1 MQVRPAHIVDADDA
15 IDVVRRSIHQLCEL
29 DHEGDPATLSMWLSN
44 KTGENMRRRFD
55 THAVFVAI
63 DDERIIGVAAAPR
76 PMVLCC

>member
-29 DHEGDPATLSMWLSN
+29 DHKGDPATLSMWLSN